1 MYTHTC
7 IYLHIFC
14 RCPWH
19 VKLKKKKTGY
29 KMVYSRFYFHENKPA
44 SSYMCAY
51 ACVSAFSEEKGG
63 EGYKG
68 RLRVG

>member
-19 VKLKKKKTGY
+19 VKLKKNKQVIKWYIVGSISMKT
-29 KMVYSRFYFHENKPA
+29 NQPA
-44 SSYMCAY
+44 PI
-51 ACVSAFSEEKGG
+51 CVHMLVCL
-63 EGYKG
+63 
-68 RLRVG
+68 RLVRRKVGKDTKAG

>member
-1 MYTHTC
+1 
-7 IYLHIFC
+7 
-14 RCPWH
+14 
-19 VKLKKKKTGY
+19 
-29 KMVYSRFYFHENKPA
+29 MVYSRFYFHENKPA
-44 SSYMCAY
+44 SSYVCAY